1 MTRWLSEMTGWGPYN
16 GLKIWGNSDEYA
28 PFSSDMGSAGP
39 YFRCKRCLCWQY
51 TDFRSNIFG
60 IFVTISVILITGPNK
75 WYGEASKYCS
85 YTFCNVTLG
94 GSCPHDPIG
103 PPSMKDKVRTSNRY
117 GWSLKSQVS
126 SLKSEVGHQVRLLW
140 SKSNMPH
147 FWRLGLGLEDLSC
160 WLADLIFWIWTA
172 MEVETDVTLWHT
184 INRKS
189 VCLYNT
195 RMFVHKR
202 SFKNDLVDRW
212 ANIFDQK
219 CHEQR

>member
-1 MTRWLSEMTGWGPYN
+1 MQDYHASCVNASQSPTTPSNCSQQLKSSSPSRKSSTQVEKWGMFDLDHSSRTFRLEMTRWLSEMTGWGPYN

-126 SLKSEVGHQVRLLW
+126 SLKSEVGHQVRLV
-140 SKSNMPH
+140 
-147 FWRLGLGLEDLSC
+147 
-160 WLADLIFWIWTA
+160 WLA
-172 MEVETDVTLWHT
+172 
-184 INRKS
+184 S
-189 VCLYNT
+189 
-195 RMFVHKR
+195 
-202 SFKNDLVDRW
+202 
-212 ANIFDQK
+212 Q
-219 CHEQR
+219 